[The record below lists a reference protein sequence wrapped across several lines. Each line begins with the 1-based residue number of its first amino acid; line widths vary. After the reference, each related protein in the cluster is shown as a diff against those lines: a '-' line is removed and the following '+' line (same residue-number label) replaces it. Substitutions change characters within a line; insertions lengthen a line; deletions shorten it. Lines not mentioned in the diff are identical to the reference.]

1 LQPKQQQAKE
11 SELEALAEALKPI
24 AVAMLKGN
32 LSASALVQAAKLA
45 YLRAAMQRL
54 STEGRKTNV
63 SRLSVITGMTRKEI
77 ASYLP
82 RKTQAAPAAG
92 PKRKM
97 EHRALRVLRAWTT
110 DPRYKTASGRVID
123 LPMEGSGTKTFS
135 SLVRSHGGDVTTV
148 AVLRELERL
157 RVVSLSESGRVR
169 IRPVGIEAQLRAP
182 ARFRYFSRLLA
193 DFSETAAQVLVERER
208 PLYFG
213 FRDVEVTTQS
223 QAEKFKTSFGRR
235 ASLLLEGVEHWHLR
249 QAGKGKSAR
258 AVPARKGQRIG
269 LGVYL
274 VDRQST
280 TERQLVRRS
289 RHES

>member
-1 LQPKQQQAKE
+1 ME
-11 SELEALAEALKPI
+11 
-24 AVAMLKGN
+24 
-32 LSASALVQAAKLA
+32 
-45 YLRAAMQRL
+45 RL

-82 RKTQAAPAAG
+82 RNTQAVPAAG
-92 PKRKM
+92 PKKKM

-110 DPRYKTASGRVID
+110 DPRYRTASGRLIE
-123 LPMEGSGTKTFS
+123 LPMEGSGTRTFS

-157 RVVSLSESGRVR
+157 RAVSLSESGRLR
-169 IRPVGIEAQLRAP
+169 IRPAGIEAQLRAP

-193 DFSETAAQVLVERER
+193 DFSETAAQVLVEKGR

-213 FRDVEVTTQS
+213 FKDVEVTTQS
-223 QAEKFKTSFGRR
+223 QAERFKTSFGRR
-235 ASLLLEGVEHWHLR
+235 ASLLLDGVEHWHLR
-249 QAGKGKSAR
+249 QTGKGKSDR
-258 AVPARKGQRIG
+258 ATPARKGQRIG

-274 VDRQST
+274 VERQAT
-280 TERQLVRRS
+280 TERQLLRRWQ
-289 RHES
+289 RED